1 MKHVKIAECA
11 RRALVALLM
20 VSMLFSSMPTG
31 AIASALPLPAAA
43 DAEGA
48 LGDDSSQGEWNTSVE
63 PLALDAEDGEGD
75 EVAKDDVIDD
85 NAAAEA
91 GEADKSAADA
101 PSGEAADDPAAPDA
115 GTTDDAAG
123 TAQDTAVDPDEVI
136 DGSKLEDAELVEA
149 PELTAEERA
158 ELLPG
163 LNDDGTYAIDSD
175 AALPVNEGEG
185 EKDDAQAA
193 AHGSGDRATEPS
205 EADGTKIERVSVE
218 WITGNAGQG
227 KLTVAPSTD
236 DPQDVRM
243 RMNVAFSGQHDY
255 DPGTMRLTVPKS
267 IFTYRDGSIAGS
279 MTTSVPEAPD
289 TRALFS
295 YVELDDS
302 YVLTNTRKLSAAT
315 SAMFEFTIH
324 DIVPHQM
331 VGNPSAYTS
340 DPFWAKAN
348 VTTAQ
353 GTVLGLKSNEIKAS
367 FDTSEKIVKAESS
380 VSLLTEAWDSEWP
393 SELKPSNAGSY
404 VYCDF
409 YSWATV
415 QGNQEFKIEVAHAA
429 TVAGS
434 GATVLGLRD
443 QDGKVYNG
451 GGPHVLR
458 SSGYTANDTRDFYVH
473 AYVAVP
479 KSRVP
484 DNGKYAFKDTA
495 TYKVTSVDDKQQTTA
510 SGSSEQVY
518 APLSF
523 VNPGGHFNVFKSG
536 SIAHREDE
544 NTYQW
549 GDADPLALNDLR
561 DGREILSTWQ
571 VETLSFNAPWTAP
584 NGKPTEV
591 NQMEQRKVK
600 TVTDDTSVQFNNNG
614 RELTSADFEFAS
626 IKIPEPEV
634 YRYEKFTENTY
645 GWSENSKDG
654 YVVWQKIA
662 AGTFGYKPVTDKAK
676 IPDVEVWGQVDG
688 GSWQHLAT
696 VNWTSG
702 APRLTH
708 AASGVSLSD
717 TTVVFNKG
725 MNITDVRTVINTE
738 RSGIIYYT
746 YPTVRLKPTANIK
759 QQVEQLFKNSTSPS
773 TSIRN
778 KAVMSAY
785 QDGGNGSKILTTQV
799 KAADNKLSGVSLGV
813 RAFKSMTQE
822 NDTPNRLARLHY
834 TTKVREQTNLISKE
848 QYNEAIDRGIIKPE
862 TSGTFYDLLPKHVIP
877 NLDSIKLRKGDSL
890 RNAYTVENYKG
901 SGRTLLVVEAVL
913 SPQPKYKK
921 APSSNEDVSKD
932 DNVSI
937 TGEAGYCDV
946 IQLDFDAVYTWE
958 DMTDLGVEL
967 NNVIAF
973 ESGNDSLGTMKGLS
987 GEPDNPLAG
996 KNETSAG
1003 AVKGVEELMT
1013 DLNPNHDNP
1022 VFVYGNCRDT
1032 VSVDVSAL
1040 TGLQKHV
1047 SVNNDGVYGEG
1058 LDPYA
1063 LNVYEGGAYTYRL
1076 RIQNDD
1082 KTKLKGVILYD
1093 DLENFVPTQE
1103 DGSTDAGD
1111 RQWRGVLQSVDV
1123 SSLVAQ
1129 GVEPV
1134 VYYSTKADL
1143 TLDDESDVGGKD
1155 GTLKADL
1162 DLENGDI
1169 WSTEKP
1175 SDPAKI
1181 TGIAID
1187 CRKTEDGEDF
1197 VLEPSMSMGALIK
1210 MKAPVVSDLDQ
1221 TDAAQKWFDT
1231 ELEKGDAESDDDG
1244 LRGGAHAY
1252 NNVSRVA
1259 WEINE
1264 TSGSTSEYKLVRK
1277 DYTKVGLLNGSIVVK
1292 KVWDDGDDQDGKRPK
1307 SVTVHLLANGRECGM
1322 TAELSDANGW
1332 QHTFEG
1338 VRRVDDEGH
1347 AISYSLRE
1355 DDVPGYA
1362 WGVSWDKGSTGSDPQ
1377 IATVTNT
1384 YPPEKT
1390 SVSGVKTWE
1399 DAQNAAG
1406 RRPESVKID
1415 LYRIEGDVK
1424 TKIKSKTVR
1433 ADSQGEWSYT
1443 FDNLDKY
1450 YDHGKLVQYEVHE
1463 DTYYAGY
1470 APESDGT
1477 NVKNVYDP
1485 FGDLTVSKEVL
1496 GITPLS
1502 ANASFTFRLDLETP
1516 EGKPDAGQ
1524 YDYVIVA
1531 DADPGT
1537 PLSSGRISNGG
1548 TFQLQNGQT
1557 ATIKEIPSEST
1568 YSVIEEKTPGFVL
1581 TGRVGNKGDIKARQT
1596 AHAEFTNT
1604 YSASGAVR
1612 LQANKQLEGR
1622 DLEAYQFRFDLLNAS
1637 GEVIRTASNDAN
1649 GSVLF
1654 GNLRYTLDDLGSD
1667 GTASYR
1673 YTIREQKLAN
1683 DANGAYVTDEA
1694 TYGAQVNIR
1703 DNGDGT
1709 IATEAVYDGGSA
1721 PTFHNSYSAK
1731 GSIVLRAWKEL
1742 KSGDL
1747 NEYGPFTFALI
1758 DDATGQ
1764 QAGAVK
1770 QNDENGTV
1778 EFDPISFTEKDAGKT
1793 FTYTAY
1799 EVEGDDNRVV
1809 YDDARFAYSVTVVD
1823 NGDGTLSFEQ
1833 TNSETP
1839 IFENTLEPGKLR
1851 IEKRTEGNGDPDQ
1864 EFTFHV
1870 KLTAEQ
1876 GQKLPEG
1883 EVEFERVQLAGA
1895 RDGDATAETE
1905 NAVDAADFADGDA
1918 AVDDKANGKSGDAAG
1933 EAAEGNDAPAPE
1945 EEPTPEPD
1953 PRGDDVKPE
1962 GDDAAGVVNSI
1973 DETADGDET
1982 RTASAPV
1989 ARVTPQSGKV
1999 PYGTATWSLADGTL
2013 TVNSG
2018 TITNEPGLNN
2028 STGWLD
2034 SALASQVTKIV
2045 FNNTQVKFGN
2055 ALLKNFSNVQEI
2067 AGSINLS
2074 GCKWS
2079 VVSSMEND
2087 GVLSMMFAGT
2097 EDSLQVLNVSLANAQ
2112 NISLENAFLSCN
2124 KLETVRLAMP
2134 NSTIT
2139 DTNWMFAQSSK
2150 LQSID
2155 LDGGFDTSQVR
2166 DMSDMFYRCSS
2177 LTSLKLGSG
2186 FDTSKVLNMTSM
2198 FRDCS
2203 ALVSLD
2209 LGSRFNTSSVTSMFS
2224 MFTNCSSLASL
2235 NLGNQFDTSSVTDM
2249 TQMFFGCSSLASI
2262 DLGLKFDTSSVTD
2275 MGAMFC
2281 NCSSLMSL
2289 DLGSRFNTSSVA
2301 DTHSMFRG
2309 CSSLAHLDLGTQFD
2323 TSNAEEMQQM
2333 FDGCEKLKELDLS
2346 GFNFTNARNISWMF
2360 ASCEGLESVCF
2371 TGSPTSKLTKASYFL
2386 YRCPALTEIDLDSF
2400 TLGPSVDMTGFF
2412 PSFTTNPCTI
2422 TLGGGWRFNSDCK
2435 LPRATSNSTYTGKWV
2450 RDDMP
2455 GTSYTP
2461 TELAEA
2467 WNSSMAGTYVWE
2479 KKPTEYT
2486 VAFNANASGDAVS
2499 GSMPSQTWNIGTY
2512 GTIPECTFRRFGYDF
2527 EEWNTRSNGSGTPYQ
2542 AGQKLNKDLTSTAG
2556 TTVTLYAQWT
2566 PWDNTITIN
2575 DGEFDITLHGGEAAI
2590 ISDLPAGV
2598 GYVVTEQVPG
2608 GWQLIESSG
2617 TTGAIKPND
2626 TAVAKFKNRYTRSST
2641 SAVIETRKLLDGK
2654 PAKAGMFEFAL
2665 YEVLDPYAGKMQ
2677 LIEKVKNSEGG
2688 GVVFTPIRYDSRGTH
2703 EYRIYEVDHSSA
2715 YPDIQFDGHYEPVK
2729 VDVTLASG
2737 GVYEA
2742 TVTYL
2747 DCPPFPTPDP
2757 TPDQS
2762 LFLNTTKPGKLTVV
2776 KNVQSDT
2783 GIIPSDKSFQF
2794 RIDWNGG
2801 KTWSTFEL
2809 KAGESKTFDDLVP
2822 GTTYEVTE
2830 IGMPD
2835 GYKQVG
2841 IVGGDNNDGS
2851 GVIAS
2856 RDEDKVQ
2863 VYNRYSAT
2871 GSAVIQANKV
2881 LEGAA
2886 LEDGQFTF
2894 ELTGSGGF
2902 VSRASNG
2909 ADGTV
2914 TFDAITYDVPGTY
2927 EYTIREVQGS
2937 DDKIV
2942 YSKEEYKVS
2951 VAVTDTGNGNLET
2964 KVAYGDDASA
2974 TPPTFINKAKPGGTL
2989 KLSKQVVNGTE
3000 ATKDADFNF
3009 TVKLMDIDGKELD
3022 GTYDYAK
3029 SDGSSGSIASG
3040 GKVKLKAGEHVEI
3053 KVPLGTTYEIT
3064 EAEAPGFESS
3074 SENASGSVPSGDVVE
3089 VKFTN
3094 TYDATGS
3101 FVPVATKVLEGGGLK
3116 DGQFTFRL
3124 LDEDGEIIQ
3133 TVTNDKDGKVEFSP
3147 IDYVL
3152 ADDGKVFLYRMVEVD
3167 DRQANI
3173 EYDGNEVIIN
3183 VEVSDK
3189 GDGTLGT
3196 NVTYD
3201 GKDAATFTNRRL
3213 VVMPETGQAGII
3225 AGVVVGMAILGV
3237 SAYVIIRRKKR

>member
-63 PLALDAEDGEGD
+63 PLALNAEDGEGD
-75 EVAKDDVIDD
+75 EAAKDDVIDD
-85 NAAAEA
+85 NAAAGA

-123 TAQDTAVDPDEVI
+123 PAQDTAVDPDEVI

-175 AALPVNEGEG
+175 AALPANEGEG

-193 AHGSGDRATEPS
+193 VHGSGDRATEPS

-267 IFTYRDGSIAGS
+267 IFAYRDGSVAGS

-367 FDTSEKIVKAESS
+367 FDTLEKIVKAESS

-773 TSIRN
+773 TSMRN

-822 NDTPNRLARLHY
+822 NDIPNRLARLHY
-834 TTKVREQTNLISKE
+834 TTKVKEQTNLISKE

-921 APSSNEDVSKD
+921 APSSDEDVSKD
-932 DNVSI
+932 ENVSI

-987 GEPDNPLAG
+987 GEPDNPLGG

-1013 DLNPNHDNP
+1013 DLNPNHNNP

-1032 VSVDVSAL
+1032 VSVDVNAL

-1082 KTKLKGVILYD
+1082 KTKLKGAILYD

-1307 SVTVHLLANGRECGM
+1307 SVTVHLLANGGECGM

-1485 FGDLTVSKEVL
+1485 FGDLTVSKKVL
-1496 GITPLS
+1496 GATPLS

-1654 GNLRYTLDDLGSD
+1654 GNLRYTLDDLDPD

-1694 TYGAQVNIR
+1694 MYGAQVNIR

-1747 NEYGPFTFALI
+1747 NEYGPFTFVLI

-1764 QAGAVK
+1764 QVGAVK

-1799 EVEGDDNRVV
+1799 EVEGNDNRVV

-1989 ARVTPQSGKV
+1989 ARVTPQNGKV
-1999 PYGTATWSLADGTL
+1999 PYGTATWSLAADGTL
-2013 TVNSG
+2013 TVNNG
-2018 TITNEPGLNN
+2018 EITNEPDLN
-2028 STGWLD
+2028 SSAGWLD

-2045 FNNTQVKFGN
+2045 FNNTQVKFGKD
-2055 ALLKNFSNVQEI
+2055 LLKKFSDVQEI

-2079 VVSSMEND
+2079 TNPYMADD
-2087 GVLSMMFAGT
+2087 GDLRLLFTGTSGSLKTLDLNFA
-2097 EDSLQVLNVSLANAQ
+2097 NMQ
-2112 NISLENAFLSCN
+2112 NTSLESAFNSFE
-2124 KLETVRLAMP
+2124 KLETVRLATSG
-2134 NSTIT
+2134 STELT
-2139 DTNWMFAQSSK
+2139 STAHMFFDCRS
-2150 LQSID
+2150 LRTID
-2155 LDGGFDTSQVR
+2155 LSRGFDTSQVT
-2166 DMSDMFYRCSS
+2166 DMQWMFGHCFA
-2177 LTSLKLGSG
+2177 LTSLDLGSG
-2186 FDTSKVLNMTSM
+2186 FDTS
-2198 FRDCS
+2198 
-2203 ALVSLD
+2203 
-2209 LGSRFNTSSVTSMFS
+2209 SVTNMRFMFEW
-2224 MFTNCSSLASL
+2224 
-2235 NLGNQFDTSSVTDM
+2235 
-2249 TQMFFGCSSLASI
+2249 CSSLASI
-2262 DLGLKFDTSSVTD
+2262 DFGSKFDTSSVTNFYH
-2275 MGAMFC
+2275 MFYC
-2281 NCSSLMSL
+2281 CGNLK
-2289 DLGSRFNTSSVA
+2289 DVAVSRFDLRSATNIGGMFEYCKKLNSVA
-2301 DTHSMFRG
+2301 FANSPSTK
-2309 CSSLAHLDLGTQFD
+2309 LA
-2323 TSNAEEMQQM
+2323 NAE
-2333 FDGCEKLKELDLS
+2333 
-2346 GFNFTNARNISWMF
+2346 R
-2360 ASCEGLESVCF
+2360 
-2371 TGSPTSKLTKASYFL
+2371 FL
-2386 YRCPALTEIDLDSF
+2386 YECSGLTEIDLDSF
-2400 TLGPSVDMTGFF
+2400 TLGPSVDMTDFF
-2412 PSFTTNPCTI
+2412 PSSTTNPCTI
-2422 TLGGGWRFNSDCK
+2422 TLGGGWRFNGDCK
-2435 LPRATSNSTYTGKWV
+2435 LPGATSPNSTYTGKWV
-2450 RDDMP
+2450 REGMP
-2455 GTSYTP
+2455 GASYTP

-2527 EEWNTRSNGSGTPYQ
+2527 KEWNTHSNGSGTPYQ

-2590 ISDLPAGV
+2590 ISGLPAGV

-2617 TTGAIKPND
+2617 TAGIIKPNN
-2626 TAVAKFKNRYTRSST
+2626 TAVAKFKNRFNHSST

-2665 YEVLDPYAGKMQ
+2665 YEVPDPYADNMQ
-2677 LIEKVKNSEGG
+2677 LIETVMNSEGG
-2688 GVVFTPIRYDSRGTH
+2688 GVVFTPISYDSKGTH
-2703 EYRIYEVDHSSA
+2703 EYRIYEVDKSSE
-2715 YPDIQFDGHYEPVK
+2715 YPDIQFDGHYESVR
-2729 VDVTLASG
+2729 VDVALASG
-2737 GVYEA
+2737 GGYEA
-2742 TVTYL
+2742 TVAYL
-2747 DCPPFPTPDP
+2747 DCPPSPTPDP
-2757 TPDQS
+2757 TPDQN

-2863 VYNRYSAT
+2863 VNNRYSAT
-2871 GSAVIQANKV
+2871 GSAVIQAKKV

-2914 TFDAITYDVPGTY
+2914 AFDAITYDVPGTY
-2927 EYTIREVQGS
+2927 EYTIREIQGS

-2964 KVAYGDDASA
+2964 KVAYGDGASA
-2974 TPPTFINKAKPGGTL
+2974 TPPTFTNKAKPGGTL

-3029 SDGSSGSIASG
+3029 SDGSTGSIASG

-3074 SENASGSVPSGDVVE
+3074 SENASGSVPSGDVIE

-3237 SAYVIIRRKKR
+3237 SACAIIRRKKR

>member
-63 PLALDAEDGEGD
+63 PLALNAEDSEGD
-75 EVAKDDVIDD
+75 EVANDDAIDN
-85 NAAAEA
+85 NAAAGA

-175 AALPVNEGEG
+175 AALPANEGEG

-193 AHGSGDRATEPS
+193 AHGSGDRAAEPS

-267 IFTYRDGSIAGS
+267 IFAYRDGSVAGS

-367 FDTSEKIVKAESS
+367 FDTLEKIVKAESS

-404 VYCDF
+404 VCCDF

-717 TTVVFNKG
+717 TAVAFNKG

-799 KAADNKLSGVSLGV
+799 KAADNKLSGASLGV

-822 NDTPNRLARLHY
+822 NDIPNRLARLHY
-834 TTKVREQTNLISKE
+834 TTKVKEQTNLISKE

-921 APSSNEDVSKD
+921 APSSDEDVSKD

-987 GEPDNPLAG
+987 GEPDNPLGG

-1032 VSVDVSAL
+1032 VSVDVNAL

-1129 GVEPV
+1129 GVDPV

-1143 TLDDESDVGGKD
+1143 TLDDESDVGAKD

-1231 ELEKGDAESDDDG
+1231 ELEKGEAESDDDG

-1338 VRRVDDEGH
+1338 VRRVGDEGH

-1450 YDHGKLVQYEVHE
+1450 YDHGKLVQYEIRE

-1485 FGDLTVSKEVL
+1485 FGDLTVSKKVL
-1496 GITPLS
+1496 GTTPLS

-1654 GNLRYTLDDLGSD
+1654 GNLRYTLDDLDPD

-1673 YTIREQKLAN
+1673 YTIREQKLTN

-1764 QAGAVK
+1764 QVGAVK

-1809 YDDARFAYSVTVVD
+1809 YDDARFVYSVTVVD

-1989 ARVTPQSGKV
+1989 ARVTPQNGKV
-1999 PYGTATWSLADGTL
+1999 PYGTATWSLAANGTL
-2013 TVNSG
+2013 TVNKG
-2018 TITNEPGLNN
+2018 TITNEPGLN
-2028 STGWLD
+2028 SSAGWLD

-2055 ALLKNFSNVQEI
+2055 ALLMNFSNVQEI

-2074 GCKWS
+2074 DCKWS
-2079 VVSSMEND
+2079 TGPSTATYGD
-2087 GVLSMMFAGT
+2087 LSLLFTGTSGSLKTLDLNFANMQNT
-2097 EDSLQVLNVSLANAQ
+2097 SLDS
-2112 NISLENAFLSCN
+2112 AFKGFE
-2124 KLETVRLAMP
+2124 KLETVRLATSG
-2134 NSTIT
+2134 STSLT
-2139 DTNWMFAQSSK
+2139 STAYMFLGCSS
-2150 LQSID
+2150 LRTID
-2155 LDGGFDTSQVR
+2155 LSRGFDTSQVTN
-2166 DMSDMFYRCSS
+2166 MHWMFGRCYA
-2177 LTSLKLGSG
+2177 LT
-2186 FDTSKVLNMTSM
+2186 
-2198 FRDCS
+2198 
-2203 ALVSLD
+2203 SLD
-2209 LGSRFNTSSVTSMFS
+2209 LGS
-2224 MFTNCSSLASL
+2224 
-2235 NLGNQFDTSSVTDM
+2235 G
-2249 TQMFFGCSSLASI
+2249 
-2262 DLGLKFDTSSVTD
+2262 FDTSSVTD
-2275 MGAMFC
+2275 MGLMFEWC
-2281 NCSSLMSL
+2281 KSLASIDFGSKFDTSSVTNFYCMFYSCGNLKGVA
-2289 DLGSRFNTSSVA
+2289 GSRFDLRSATNIEGMFEYCRMLNSVA
-2301 DTHSMFRG
+2301 FANPPSTG
-2309 CSSLAHLDLGTQFD
+2309 LAT
-2323 TSNAEEMQQM
+2323 A
-2333 FDGCEKLKELDLS
+2333 KK
-2346 GFNFTNARNISWMF
+2346 
-2360 ASCEGLESVCF
+2360 
-2371 TGSPTSKLTKASYFL
+2371 FL
-2386 YRCPALTEIDLDSF
+2386 YECSGLTEIDLESF
-2400 TLGPSVDMTGFF
+2400 TLGPSVDMTDFF
-2412 PSFTTNPCTI
+2412 PSSTTNPCTI

-2435 LPRATSNSTYTGKWV
+2435 LPSVTSSDSTYTGKWV
-2450 RDDMP
+2450 RVDMP

-2467 WNSSMAGTYVWE
+2467 WNSSRAGTYVWE

-2527 EEWNTRSNGSGTPYQ
+2527 KGWNTHSNGSGTSYQ

-2590 ISDLPAGV
+2590 ISGLPAGV

-2617 TTGAIKPND
+2617 TAGVIKPND
-2626 TAVAKFKNRYTRSST
+2626 TAVSKFKNRFNRSST

-2665 YEVLDPYAGKMQ
+2665 YEVPDPRAGEMQ

-2688 GVVFTPIRYDSRGTH
+2688 GVVFTPIRYGSRGTH
-2703 EYRIYEVDHSSA
+2703 EYRIYEVEHSSK
-2715 YPDIQFDGHYEPVK
+2715 YPDIQFDGHYESVR

-2737 GVYEA
+2737 GGYEA
-2742 TVTYL
+2742 TVAYL
-2747 DCPPFPTPDP
+2747 DCPPSPTPDP
-2757 TPDQS
+2757 TPDQN

-2801 KTWSTFEL
+2801 KTQDIFEL

-2863 VYNRYSAT
+2863 VNNRYSAT
-2871 GSAVIQANKV
+2871 GSAVIQAKKV

-2914 TFDAITYDVPGTY
+2914 AFDAITYDVPGTY
-2927 EYTIREVQGS
+2927 EYTIREIQGS

-2964 KVAYGDDASA
+2964 KVAYGDGASA
-2974 TPPTFINKAKPGGTL
+2974 TPPTFTNKARPGGTL

-3029 SDGSSGSIASG
+3029 SDGSTGSIASG

-3074 SENASGSVPSGDVVE
+3074 SENANGSVPSGDVVE

-3183 VEVSDK
+3183 VAVSDK

-3237 SAYVIIRRKKR
+3237 SAYAIIRRKKR